1 MLQATTEPR
10 PRLGITNEKCVGTAP
25 APDPVSDRWRM
36 LAESAR
42 LLPNKRVADCSK
54 HVVPN
59 VFTVKAYKS
68 ADSGK
73 AFFGNLKRC
82 GSVWDCPV
90 CAAKITEK
98 RRKELQEGLKSWAD
112 RGNTVYLLTLTVPHH
127 AGTDVRTMCSQF
139 LKALKFLQNRTHWRA
154 FRFAIGL
161 RGTVRALE
169 VTYGLNGSH
178 VHVHIL
184 LFCDGKRMPERADLL
199 SSWQKA
205 CESADLPEPN
215 EHGVD
220 IRDGTYAAK
229 YVGKWGLDCELTK
242 SHVKRGVGSG
252 RTPWDLLRASMHG
265 EGYAG
270 YLFQQHSGA
279 FFRKRQLVWSR
290 GLRAEL
296 GLLQEKTDEEIA
308 NEKEETA
315 TLVATISFSDWQ
327 LVLRYDAR
335 ARVLLAT
342 EKGGAEAVEGLLF
355 DLREVSRK
363 AWCRKRDEV
372 F

>member
-10 PRLGITNEKCVGTAP
+10 GRLGITYEKCVGASP
-25 APDPVSDRWRM
+25 ENPVADRWRM
-36 LAESAR
+36 LGESAR
-42 LLPNKRVADCSK
+42 LLPEKRVADCSQYM
-54 HVVPN
+54 VPN
-59 VFTVKAYKS
+59 VFRVEAFKS

-98 RRKELQEGLKSWAD
+98 RRKELKQGLTSWVE
-112 RGNTVYLLTLTVPHH
+112 RGNAVYLLTLTVPHH
-127 AGTDVRTMCSQF
+127 AGNDVRVMCSQL

-154 FRFAIGL
+154 FRFAVGL

-169 VTYGLNGSH
+169 VTYGLNGAH

-184 LFCDGKRMPERADLL
+184 LFCDGKRKPERADLL

-205 CESADLPEPN
+205 CESAGLPEPN

-229 YVGKWGLDCELTK
+229 YVGKWGLDCEMTK
-242 SHVKRGVGSG
+242 AHVKRGNGSG
-252 RTPWDLLRASMHG
+252 RTPWDLLRASMSG
-265 EGYAG
+265 ETYAG
-270 YLFQQHSGA
+270 YLFQRHSAA

-296 GLLQEKTDEEIA
+296 GLLQEEKSDEAIA

-315 TLVATISFSDWQ
+315 TLVTTISFSDWQ
-327 LVLRYDAR
+327 LVLRYNAR
-335 ARVLLAT
+335 AEVLVAA
-342 EKGGAEAVEGLLF
+342 EKGGAEAVERLLI

-363 AWCRKRDEV
+363 AWSFKHVEM